1 MHHDFI
7 HNDTFA
13 RILCIIT
20 IEHSNCY
27 QRIHLMMHLGF
38 WSGIDNKNLP
48 NPNLANEC
56 INMRHIL
63 YLDKNEIKMKV
74 GSQGQD

>member
-1 MHHDFI
+1 
-7 HNDTFA
+7 
-13 RILCIIT
+13 
-20 IEHSNCY
+20 
-27 QRIHLMMHLGF
+27 MMHLGF